1 MILKK
6 ICYNSWIIPFEQNH
20 RKRKETSEHWTC
32 NNKEKKCYLLSEPN
46 YRATKI
52 LSKNLL
58 AIEMK
63 KKQQQIFIP
72 RPVYLGSSA
81 LELCKIVMYEFWYD
95 YIKPKYHQKNKIKLY
110 GDSQFHFLC
119 KNGRCLRRHCKRCWK
134 KAWYFKL

>member
-32 NNKEKKCYLLSEPN
+32 NNKEKKYYLLSEPN
-46 YRATKI
+46 DRATKI

-63 KKQQQIFIP
+63 KKKTTNIHTQACVFRLISI
-72 RPVYLGSSA
+72 R
-81 LELCKIVMYEFWYD
+81 IM
-95 YIKPKYHQKNKIKLY
+95 
-110 GDSQFHFLC
+110 
-119 KNGRCLRRHCKRCWK
+119 
-134 KAWYFKL
+134 